1 MLKNNGSRENKKSL
15 FGSAKF
21 AIHKKNGAWV
31 SSVSFGGKILVDF
44 LNPNIAVF
52 YRIHMVLK
60 PYGKRFVFHSGYAA
74 VC

>member
-1 MLKNNGSRENKKSL
+1 MATERIKRVYLEAQNSQ
-15 FGSAKF
+15 FT
-21 AIHKKNGAWV
+21 KKNGAWV

-52 YRIHMVLK
+52 YRIYMVLK